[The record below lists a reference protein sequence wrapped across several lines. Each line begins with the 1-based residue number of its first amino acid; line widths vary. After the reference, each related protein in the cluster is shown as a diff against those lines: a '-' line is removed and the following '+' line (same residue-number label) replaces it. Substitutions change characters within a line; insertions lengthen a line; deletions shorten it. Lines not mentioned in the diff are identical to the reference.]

1 MGKKQ
6 PETNLL
12 EKCKSDLRHSV
23 RYGLGA
29 FGVPTL
35 LIWLFDSGSVESKTA
50 SSILF
55 LYFAALGFG
64 PRIRKNAEKYFQLKN
79 RQGR

>member
-1 MGKKQ
+1 MGKEQ
-6 PETNLL
+6 PEPDLL
-12 EKCKSDLRHSV
+12 KKYKSDLVYSV

-50 SSILF
+50 YSICF
-55 LYFAALGFG
+55 LYLAALGFG

-79 RQGR
+79 RRGR